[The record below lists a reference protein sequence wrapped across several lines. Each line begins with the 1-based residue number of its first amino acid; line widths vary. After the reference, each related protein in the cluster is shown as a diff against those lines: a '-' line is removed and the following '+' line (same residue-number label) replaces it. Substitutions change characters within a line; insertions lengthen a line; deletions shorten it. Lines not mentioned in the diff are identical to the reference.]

1 MSTTLHQRLARGD
14 SVLMVNPNHVSP
26 TLCEKLV
33 RSGADSV
40 FIDCE
45 HGLASF
51 EDIHHMAKAARYA
64 GGYGIVRPQNQE
76 RSTITRCLNAGAD
89 GVMVPLIHTAEIA
102 RQVVH
107 TFRYACPD
115 DHASRLLVGM
125 VESVEAVRNLDEIL
139 AVEGIDVF
147 FVGPGDL
154 SQSMGYSPAVAPGKR
169 RPQPVL
175 DAVDQTL
182 QRIRAA
188 GKIAG
193 TLVVRQDVQH
203 LVSAGAQLLYYHAD
217 PFVNEGVALMRQ
229 LGSTEAVS
237 PSPSGRGWG

>member
-1 MSTTLHQRLARGD
+1 MSTSPHQRLARGD
-14 SVLMVNPNHVSP
+14 SVLMVNPNHISP

-45 HGLASF
+45 HGLASY

-64 GGYGIVRPQNQE
+64 GGFGIVRPQNQE

-107 TFRYACPD
+107 TFRYAVPD
-115 DHASRLLVGM
+115 DHASKLLVGM

-169 RPQPVL
+169 RAQPVL
-175 DAVDQTL
+175 DLVDETL

-188 GKIAG
+188 GKVAG
-193 TLVVRQDVQH
+193 TLVVRHDVEH
-203 LVSAGAQLLYYHAD
+203 LVSMGAQLLYYHAD
-217 PFVNEGVALMRQ
+217 PFVAEGVSAMRQ
-229 LGSTEAVS
+229 LSTPATAEAH
-237 PSPSGRGWG
+237 

>member
-1 MSTTLHQRLARGD
+1 MSNASLKERLARGD
-14 SVLMVNPNHVSP
+14 SVLMVNPNHVSA

-64 GGYGIVRPQNQE
+64 GGYGIVRPQSQE

-107 TFRYACPD
+107 TFRYAMPD
-115 DHASRLLVGM
+115 NHQEKLLVGM
-125 VESVEAVRNLDEIL
+125 VESVEAVGNLDEIL

-154 SQSMGYSPAVAPGKR
+154 SQSMGYSPNVATGQR
-169 RPQPVL
+169 RAQPAL
-175 DAVDQTL
+175 DLVDETL
-182 QRIRAA
+182 RRIRAA

-193 TLVVRQDVQH
+193 TLVVRQDVEH
-203 LVSAGAQLLYYHAD
+203 LVSVGAQLLYYHAD
-217 PFVNEGVALMRQ
+217 PFVVEGVGAMRK
-229 LGSTEAVS
+229 LSKPLAATA
-237 PSPSGRGWG
+237 

>member
-1 MSTTLHQRLARGD
+1 MNKSLHDRLACGD

-102 RQVVH
+102 RQVVQV
-107 TFRYACPD
+107 FRYACPD
-115 DHASRLLVGM
+115 DHAGKLLIGM

-154 SQSMGYSPAVAPGKR
+154 SQSMGYSPAVAAGKR
-169 RPQPVL
+169 RPQAVL
-175 DAVDQTL
+175 DLVDQTL

-193 TLVVRQDVQH
+193 TLVVRHDVAH

-217 PFVNEGVALMRQ
+217 PFVAEGVGIMRGLCTPTAAAQ
-229 LGSTEAVS
+229 
-237 PSPSGRGWG
+237 

>member
-1 MSTTLHQRLARGD
+1 MSNTLHDRLARGD

-45 HGLASF
+45 HGLAGF

-64 GGYGIVRPQNQE
+64 GGFGIVRPQNQE

-89 GVMVPLIHTAEIA
+89 GVMVPLVHTAEIA
-102 RQVVH
+102 REVVH

-115 DHASRLLVGM
+115 DHASRLLICM
-125 VESVEAVRNLDEIL
+125 VESLEAVRNLDEIL

-154 SQSMGYSPAVAPGKR
+154 SQSMGYTPAVAPGKR
-169 RPQPVL
+169 RAQPVL
-175 DAVDQTL
+175 DLVDQTL
-182 QRIRAA
+182 GRIRAA
-188 GKIAG
+188 GKVAG
-193 TLVVRQDVQH
+193 TLAVRHDVAH
-203 LVSAGAQLLYYHAD
+203 LVSVGAQLIYYHAD
-217 PFVNEGVALMRQ
+217 PFVAEGVSAMRQ
-229 LGSTEAVS
+229 LSMPASAVAAAH
-237 PSPSGRGWG
+237 

>member
-1 MSTTLHQRLARGD
+1 MSTSLHQRLARGD
-14 SVLMVNPNHVSP
+14 SVLMVNPNHISP

-45 HGLASF
+45 HGLASY
-51 EDIHHMAKAARYA
+51 EDVHHMAKAARYA
-64 GGYGIVRPQNQE
+64 GGFGIVRPQNQE

-107 TFRYACPD
+107 TFRYAVPD
-115 DHASRLLVGM
+115 DHALKLLVGM
-125 VESVEAVRNLDEIL
+125 VESVEAVHNLDEIL

-169 RPQPVL
+169 RAQPVL
-175 DAVDQTL
+175 DLVDETL

-188 GKIAG
+188 GKVAG
-193 TLVVRQDVQH
+193 TLVVRQDVEH
-203 LVSAGAQLLYYHAD
+203 LVSKGAQLLYYHAD
-217 PFVNEGVALMRQ
+217 PFVAEGVSAMRQ
-229 LGSTEAVS
+229 LSTPATAALEAH
-237 PSPSGRGWG
+237 

>member
-1 MSTTLHQRLARGD
+1 MSESLHQRLARGA

-51 EDIHHMAKAARYA
+51 EDIHHMVKAARY
-64 GGYGIVRPQNQE
+64 GGGFGIVRPQNQE

-115 DHASRLLVGM
+115 DHASRLLIGM
-125 VESVEAVRNLDEIL
+125 VESVEAVGNLDEIL

-154 SQSMGYSPAVAPGKR
+154 SQSMGYSPAVAPGAR
-169 RPQPVL
+169 RAKPVL
-175 DAVDQTL
+175 DLVDQTL
-182 QRIRAA
+182 ERIRAA
-188 GKIAG
+188 GKVAG
-193 TLVVRQDVQH
+193 TLVVKQDVEH
-203 LVSAGAQLLYYHAD
+203 LVSVGAQLLYYHAD
-217 PFVNEGVALMRQ
+217 PFVGEGVAAMRR
-229 LGSTEAVS
+229 LSAPVGVEESTH
-237 PSPSGRGWG
+237 

>member
-1 MSTTLHQRLARGD
+1 MSTPLKERLSRGD
-14 SVLMVNPNHVSP
+14 SVLMVNPNHISP

-45 HGLASF
+45 HGLASY

-64 GGYGIVRPQNQE
+64 GGFGIVRPQNQE

-107 TFRYACPD
+107 TFRYAMPD
-115 DHASRLLVGM
+115 DHPNRLLVGM
-125 VESVEAVRNLDEIL
+125 VESVEAVANLDAIL

-154 SQSMGYSPAVAPGKR
+154 SQSMGYSPNVAAGQR
-169 RPQPVL
+169 RPQPAL
-175 DAVDQTL
+175 DLVDETL
-182 QRIRAA
+182 RRIRAA
-188 GKIAG
+188 GKVAG
-193 TLVVRQDVQH
+193 TLVVRHDTPH
-203 LVSAGAQLLYYHAD
+203 LVAVGAQLLYYHAD
-217 PFVNEGVALMRQ
+217 AFVAEGVAAMRQ
-229 LGSTEAVS
+229 LSA
-237 PSPSGRGWG
+237 PQR

>member
-1 MSTTLHQRLARGD
+1 MTTTLHQRLGRGD

-64 GGYGIVRPQNQE
+64 GGYGIARPQNQE

-89 GVMVPLIHTAEIA
+89 GVMVPLIHTADIA

-115 DHASRLLVGM
+115 DYSTRLLIGM
-125 VESVEAVRNLDEIL
+125 VESVEAVRNLDDIL

-154 SQSMGYSPAVAPGKR
+154 SQSMGYSPSVATGKR
-169 RPQPVL
+169 RAQPVL
-175 DAVDQTL
+175 DLVDDTL
-182 QRIRAA
+182 RRIRAA

-203 LVSAGAQLLYYHAD
+203 LVSMGAQLLYYHAD
-217 PFVNEGVALMRQ
+217 PFVVEGVAVMRE
-229 LGSTEAVS
+229 LSAPVEEPAL
-237 PSPSGRGWG
+237 R

>member
-1 MSTTLHQRLARGD
+1 MTKTLKERLA
-14 SVLMVNPNHVSP
+14 SPTPVLMVNPNHVSP

-64 GGYGIVRPQNQE
+64 GGFGIVRPQNQE

-89 GVMVPLIHTAEIA
+89 GVMVPLIHSAEIA
-102 RQVVH
+102 REVVNI
-107 TFRYACPD
+107 FRYAVPD
-115 DHASRLLVGM
+115 DHPNRLLIGM
-125 VESVEAVRNLDEIL
+125 VESVEAVANLDAIL
-139 AVEGIDVF
+139 AVAGIDVF

-154 SQSMGYSPAVAPGKR
+154 SQSMGYSPNVPPGGRRAPE
-169 RPQPVL
+169 VL
-175 DAVDQTL
+175 DVVEQTL

-188 GKIAG
+188 GGA
-193 TLVVRQDVQH
+193 VDDVEVHGPSLQAVFIH
-203 LVSAGAQLLYYHAD
+203 L
-217 PFVNEGVALMRQ
+217 
-229 LGSTEAVS
+229 T
-237 PSPSGRGWG
+237 GRELRE

>member
-1 MSTTLHQRLARGD
+1 MSTTLHQRLAQGD
-14 SVLMVNPNHVSP
+14 AVLMVNPNHVSA

-33 RSGADSV
+33 RAGADSV

-64 GGYGIVRPQNQE
+64 GGFGIVRPQNQE

-115 DHASRLLVGM
+115 DHQTKLLVGM
-125 VESVEAVRNLDEIL
+125 VESVEAVGNLDEIL

-169 RPQPVL
+169 RPQPAL
-175 DAVDQTL
+175 DLVDETL
-182 QRIRAA
+182 RRIRAA

-193 TLVVRQDVQH
+193 TLVVKQDVQH
-203 LVSAGAQLLYYHAD
+203 LVSVGAQLLYYHAD
-217 PFVNEGVALMRQ
+217 PFVNEGVAAMRQ
-229 LGSTEAVS
+229 LSSARADQAVA
-237 PSPSGRGWG
+237 

>member
-1 MSTTLHQRLARGD
+1 MSASLLKQRLASGA

-33 RSGADSV
+33 RFGADSV

-64 GGYGIVRPQNQE
+64 GGWGIVRPQNQE
-76 RSTITRCLNAGAD
+76 RSIITRCLNAGAD
-89 GVMVPLIHTAEIA
+89 GVMVPLIHTADIA

-107 TFRYACPD
+107 TFRYAVPD
-115 DHASRLLVGM
+115 EHEQRLLIGM
-125 VESVEAVRNLDEIL
+125 VESTEAVRNLDEIL

-154 SQSMGYSPAVAPGKR
+154 SQSMGYSPAVKAGER
-169 RPQPVL
+169 RAQDVL
-175 DAVDQTL
+175 DVVDDTL
-182 QRIRAA
+182 RRIRAA
-188 GKIAG
+188 GKTAG
-193 TLVVRQDVQH
+193 TLVVKQDVGH
-203 LVSAGAQLLYYHAD
+203 LVAQGAQLLYYHAD
-217 PFVNEGVALMRQ
+217 PFVAEGVKQMREI
-229 LGSTEAVS
+229 STPRNRA
-237 PSPSGRGWG
+237 

>member
-1 MSTTLHQRLARGD
+1 MSKSLKQRLKDGA

-45 HGLASF
+45 HGLASY
-51 EDIHHMAKAARYA
+51 EDIHHMAKAARFA
-64 GGYGIVRPQNQE
+64 GGFGIVRPQSQE

-89 GVMVPLIHTAEIA
+89 GVMVPLIHTAADA
-102 RQVVH
+102 REVVRV
-107 TFRYACPD
+107 FRYAMPD
-115 DHASRLLVGM
+115 NHEQRLLIAM

-154 SQSMGYSPAVAPGKR
+154 SQSMGFSPNVPKGGT
-169 RPQPVL
+169 RPQAAREL
-175 DAVDQTL
+175 VDDTL
-182 QRIRAA
+182 RRIRRA
-188 GKIAG
+188 GKCAG
-193 TLVVRQDVQH
+193 TLVVKQDVAY
-203 LVSAGAQLLYYHAD
+203 LVAQGAQLLYYHAD
-217 PFVNEGVALMRQ
+217 PFVEDGVEVMRHLSQ
-229 LGSTEAVS
+229 PADCGIPA
-237 PSPSGRGWG
+237 

>member
-1 MSTTLHQRLARGD
+1 MSKSLKERLGSGAI
-14 SVLMVNPNHVSP
+14 VLMVNPNHVSS

-64 GGYGIVRPQNQE
+64 GGFGIVRPQNQE

-89 GVMVPLIHTAEIA
+89 GLMVPLIHTPEIA
-102 RQVVH
+102 REVVH
-107 TFRYACPD
+107 HFRYAVPD
-115 DHASRLLVGM
+115 DHANRLLIGM
-125 VESVEAVRNLDEIL
+125 VESVEAVRNLDAIL

-154 SQSMGYSPAVAPGKR
+154 SQSMGYSPNVPAGGR
-169 RPQPVL
+169 RAQEVL
-175 DAVDQTL
+175 DVVNQTL
-182 QRIRAA
+182 KRIRAA
-188 GKIAG
+188 GKFAG
-193 TLVVRQDVQH
+193 TLAVKQDVAH
-203 LVSAGAQLLYYHAD
+203 LVAQGAQLIYYHAD
-217 PFVNEGVALMRQ
+217 PFVVDGVQAMRK
-229 LGSTEAVS
+229 LAASS
-237 PSPSGRGWG
+237 

>member
-1 MSTTLHQRLARGD
+1 MTTTLHQRLARGD

-51 EDIHHMAKAARYA
+51 ENIHHMVKAARYA

-89 GVMVPLIHTAEIA
+89 GVMVPLIHTADIA

-115 DHASRLLVGM
+115 DHQTRLLVGM

-154 SQSMGYSPAVAPGKR
+154 SQSMGYSPNVAAGAR

-175 DAVDQTL
+175 DLVDETL
-182 QRIRAA
+182 RRIRAA
-188 GKIAG
+188 GKFAG
-193 TLVVRQDVQH
+193 TLVVRHDVRH
-203 LVSAGAQLLYYHAD
+203 LVSQGAQLLYYHAD
-217 PFVNEGVALMRQ
+217 PFVTDGVAAMRE
-229 LGSTEAVS
+229 LSSRGVVEALS
-237 PSPSGRGWG
+237 

>member
-1 MSTTLHQRLARGD
+1 MSQTLKQRLASGTP
-14 SVLMVNPNHVSP
+14 VLMVNPNHVSP

-64 GGYGIVRPQNQE
+64 GGFGIVRPQNQE

-89 GVMVPLIHTAEIA
+89 GVMVPLIHSADIA
-102 RQVVH
+102 REVVRI
-107 TFRYACPD
+107 FRYAVPD
-115 DHASRLLVGM
+115 DHAGRLLIGM
-125 VESVEAVRNLDEIL
+125 VESVEAVDNLDAIL

-154 SQSMGYSPAVAPGKR
+154 SQSMGYSPNVPAGGR
-169 RPQPVL
+169 RAQDVL
-175 DAVDQTL
+175 DTVDRTL
-182 QRIRAA
+182 RRIREA
-188 GKIAG
+188 GKAAG
-193 TLVVRQDVQH
+193 TLVVKQDAAH
-203 LVSAGAQLLYYHAD
+203 LVAQGAQLLYYHAD
-217 PFVNEGVALMRQ
+217 PFVADGVQAMRE
-229 LGSTEAVS
+229 LST
-237 PSPSGRGWG
+237 PK

>member
-1 MSTTLHQRLARGD
+1 MTTDTLKSRLA
-14 SVLMVNPNHVSP
+14 SQTPVLMVNPNHISP

-64 GGYGIVRPQNQE
+64 GGWGIVRPQNQE

-89 GVMVPLIHTAEIA
+89 GVMVPLVHTAELA

-107 TFRYACPD
+107 TFRYAVPD
-115 DHASRLLVGM
+115 DHPNRLLIAM
-125 VESVEAVRNLDEIL
+125 IESVEAIRNLDEIL

-154 SQSMGYSPAVAPGKR
+154 SQSMGFSPNLKPGERRAPS
-169 RPQPVL
+169 VIE
-175 DAVDQTL
+175 AVDNTL
-182 QRIRAA
+182 ARIRAA
-188 GKIAG
+188 GKTAG
-193 TLVVRQDVQH
+193 TLVVKHDTAH
-203 LVSAGAQLLYYHAD
+203 LVAAGAQLLYYHAD
-217 PFVNEGVALMRQ
+217 PFVVEGVQQMRDISSK
-229 LGSTEAVS
+229 GA
-237 PSPSGRGWG
+237 R